1 MDELNTLSRKT
12 LVEMYHNC
20 SAERTMFIAEQVEVV
35 DLLRRIK
42 TVFENEIIVPE
53 GEHLN
58 IYKKICETID
68 RQEGI
73 INVQD

>member
-12 LVEMYHNC
+12 LVEMYHNY
-20 SAERTMFIAEQVEVV
+20 SAERTIFIAERVEVV

-42 TVFENEIIVPE
+42 TVFENEIIVPD
-53 GEHLN
+53 GKCWN
-58 IYKKICETID
+58 IYKEICETMD

-73 INVQD
+73 INEQV